1 LLRESLPMGITHVND
16 APVPGT
22 LPGPMEGQDNVE
34 AGQHASAGNRP
45 RIMLVED
52 NRGLRMAVRQAL
64 EAEGYEVES
73 VGDAFVALER
83 LGQYR
88 PHVVILDLM
97 LPRGE
102 GLEVARR
109 LRRRPGGGDVAVI
122 ILTAKDSVEDRV
134 EGFEAGADD
143 YVVKPVSMVE
153 LVARVKARL
162 RHVWSPAPD
171 VLRFADVQLDT
182 GRQMVE
188 RGTRS
193 AELTTTE
200 FHLLELFMRHP
211 DQVLSRKAIGEHLW
225 GVDFEAESNVID
237 VYVRRLRRKLEA
249 DSESA
254 LIHTV
259 RGSGYVLRE
268 RPLDSA

>member
-1 LLRESLPMGITHVND
+1 
-16 APVPGT
+16 
-22 LPGPMEGQDNVE
+22 MEGETELQ
-34 AGQHASAGNRP
+34 SAPRPGGGTRP
-45 RIMLVED
+45 RILLVED
-52 NRGLRMAVRQAL
+52 NRGLRQAVREAL
-64 EAEGYEVES
+64 EEQDFEVETAS
-73 VGDAFVALER
+73 DGFVALDR
-83 LGQYR
+83 VGQFR

-97 LPRGE
+97 LPRGD

-109 LRRRPGGGDVAVI
+109 LRRRPGGADVAII

-162 RHVWSPAPD
+162 RHAWSPAPE
-171 VLRFADVQLDT
+171 VLSFADVQLDT
-182 GRQMVE
+182 GRQMVR
-188 RGTRS
+188 RGPRS

-200 FHLLELFMRHP
+200 FHLLEFFMRHP
-211 DQVLSRKAIGEHLW
+211 EQVLSRKAIGEHLW

-249 DSESA
+249 DGEA
-254 LIHTV
+254 PLIHTV

-268 RPLDSA
+268 RPFETT

>member
-1 LLRESLPMGITHVND
+1 MGAADEPQQEPKT
-16 APVPGT
+16 G
-22 LPGPMEGQDNVE
+22 
-34 AGQHASAGNRP
+34 AGNRP

-109 LRRRPGGGDVAVI
+109 LRRRPGGGDVAII

-143 YVVKPVSMVE
+143 YVIKPVSMAE

-171 VLRFADVQLDT
+171 VLYYADVKLDT
-182 GRQMVE
+182 GRQIVE

-200 FHLLELFMRHP
+200 FHLIELFMRHP

-249 DSESA
+249 AGEA
-254 LIHTV
+254 PLIHTV

-268 RPLDSA
+268 RPFETT